1 MDDQKLDDLATRL
14 FERRDQDSID
24 AGNAIDRL
32 ASPLED
38 FRARVTMHGPEA
50 INARWFAGRAG
61 LMEQV
66 GQIEHPGERYHTVIM
81 RYPKFLLAAEAT
93 QQ

>member
-1 MDDQKLDDLATRL
+1 
-14 FERRDQDSID
+14 
-24 AGNAIDRL
+24 
-32 ASPLED
+32 
-38 FRARVTMHGPEA
+38 MHGPEA

>member
-50 INARWFAGRAG
+50 ITMVCRARRTDGTGWTNRAPGREIPHG
-61 LMEQV
+61 DHE
-66 GQIEHPGERYHTVIM
+66 IP
-81 RYPKFLLAAEAT
+81 
-93 QQ
+93 